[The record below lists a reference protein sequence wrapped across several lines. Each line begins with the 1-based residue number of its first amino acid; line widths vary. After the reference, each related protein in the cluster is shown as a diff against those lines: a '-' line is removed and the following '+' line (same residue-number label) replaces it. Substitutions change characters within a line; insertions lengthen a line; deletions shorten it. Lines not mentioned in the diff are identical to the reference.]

1 MKSLF
6 EDKLTG
12 LHEYYGNWVKTE
24 DNLPEMTKELYPYD
38 NMFSPIAVNSITLK
52 NRLVMAPIGNIS
64 MCDETG
70 RPNEQ
75 LIAYFTERAKGGI
88 GLITTGLVPVSYGID
103 PSIIEPGGMVYFPRI
118 DRSRTVFAGWRE
130 LAAGVHAHGAHL
142 FVQLSAGLGRV
153 GNPQCLLNAY
163 KLPVSASF
171 NPNYY
176 ISQIPC
182 RPLTDGECN
191 KIVRKLGQA
200 AADAKAA
207 NIDGV
212 YIHAHEGYLFEQMA
226 NTAFNRRKLGKYK
239 DPQRFGIDTVKE
251 IRKRV
256 GSRYPIMYRINLSL
270 ALNATYTERMDTVS
284 SLKKFKNERTIEQ
297 TLEYMSNL
305 VKAGVDMFDVDL
317 GCYDNWWLPHPPSS
331 MPPACFLDI
340 AKITKDYFRE
350 HNIVANTG
358 LEVPIVAVGKLG
370 YPDMAEQAL
379 KDKKCDMVMLGR
391 PLLADPYW
399 AQKAYAGKC
408 EHITPCI
415 GCQESCINEFVEG
428 GHPQC
433 AVNPRCSFESIT
445 PAEIPLATVKK
456 KVAVVG
462 AGPAGITACKVLI
475 ERGHSVDIYE
485 KNSTV
490 GGMLVPGSVPKIKY
504 EIASYLYFLQARL
517 KALEGNPRFKAI
529 LGKEA
534 DAALLQK
541 QGYDAI
547 VFATGTTQIKPP
559 IEGIDNKNV
568 LSAIDVLAN
577 PELVASSQDIVIVG
591 GGVVGAEVAY
601 YLKYELDKRNVTL
614 VEMEKYIMNGVCTA
628 NRGHIIHYLD
638 EAGVDI
644 INMAKVKKIT
654 QNEVIIDRNISKN
667 VPNPLITWAPIL
679 PENIVNPL
687 APKIQEERAEQAI
700 KADIVILATGAI
712 SNNQLYFDCVKE
724 HVAPEIYNIGDSL
737 RPAKV
742 AEAVKYAYRKA
753 MSI

>member
-6 EDKLTG
+6 KDKLSQ
-12 LHEYYGNWVKTE
+12 LHNYYGNWVKEEIT
-24 DNLPEMTKELYPYD
+24 LPQMTNNLYPYD
-38 NMFSPIAVNSITLK
+38 RMFSPIKVNSLTLK

-70 RPNEQ
+70 RPNPQ

-88 GLITTGLVPVSYGID
+88 GLITTGLIPVSYGID

-142 FVQLSAGLGRV
+142 FIQLSAGLGRV
-153 GNPQCLLNAY
+153 GNPQCLLNSL

-182 RPLTDGECN
+182 RPLTDGECGR
-191 KIVRKLGQA
+191 IIRKLGQA

-212 YIHAHEGYLFEQMA
+212 YLHAHEGYLFEQMA

-239 DPQRFGIDTVKE
+239 DPQRFGIESVKE

-256 GSRYPIMYRINLSL
+256 GDKYPIMYRINLSL
-270 ALNATYTERMDTVS
+270 ALNATYAERMDTVK

-297 TLEYMSNL
+297 TLEYMGNL
-305 VKAGVDMFDVDL
+305 VSAGVDMFDVDL

-331 MPPACFLDI
+331 MPPACFIDI
-340 AKITKDYFRE
+340 AKIAKDYFRE
-350 HNIVANTG
+350 HNIKANTG

-379 KDKKCDMVMLGR
+379 KDRKCDMVMLGR
-391 PLLADPYW
+391 PLLADPHW

-408 EHITPCI
+408 ADITPCI

-445 PAEIPLATVKK
+445 PEEVPRATVEK
-456 KVAVVG
+456 KVAVIG
-462 AGPAGITACKVLI
+462 AGPAGITAADILI
-475 ERGHSVDIYE
+475 QRGHSVDLYE
-485 KNSTV
+485 KNQV
-490 GGMLVPGSVPKIKY
+490 GGGMLIPGSKPKIKY
-504 EIASYLYFLQARL
+504 EIANYLLFLQDKLAKLSSNPKFQAFMGKVADISLL
-517 KALEGNPRFKAI
+517 KDK
-529 LGKEA
+529 
-534 DAALLQK
+534 
-541 QGYDAI
+541 GYDAI
-547 VFATGTTQIKPP
+547 IIATGGVQMLPA

-568 LSAIDVLAN
+568 VLAINVLDN
-577 PELVASSQDIVIVG
+577 PEIASAAQDIVVIG
-591 GGVVGAEVAY
+591 GGVVGAETAY
-601 YLKYELDKRNVTL
+601 FLAYELGKNVT
-614 VEMEKYIMNGVCTA
+614 VIEMEKYIMNGLCTA

-638 EAGVDI
+638 DAGVDI

-654 QNEVIIDRNISKN
+654 GSKVIIDRNIAKN
-667 VPNPLITWAPIL
+667 VPNPLVTWAPIL
-679 PENIVNPL
+679 PENVLNPL
-687 APKIQEERAEQAI
+687 APKIKEELAEQSI
-700 KADIVILATGAI
+700 KADLVILATGI
-712 SNNQLYFDCVKE
+712 KSNNQLYYDCVKE
-724 HVAPEIYNIGDSL
+724 HIAPEVHNIGDSL
-737 RPAKV
+737 RPKQV
-742 AEAVKYAYRKA
+742 AEAVKSAYRKA
-753 MSI
+753 LSV

>member
-6 EDKLTG
+6 ENKLSK
-12 LHEYYGNWVKTE
+12 LHNYYGNWVKEEIT
-24 DNLPEMTKELYPYD
+24 LPQMTNNLYPYD
-38 NMFSPIAVNSITLK
+38 MMFSPIKVNSLTLK
-52 NRLVMAPIGNIS
+52 NRLAMAPIGNIS

-70 RPNEQ
+70 RPNPQ

-88 GLITTGLVPVSYGID
+88 GLITTGLIPVSYGID

-142 FVQLSAGLGRV
+142 FIQLSAGLGRV
-153 GNPQCLLNAY
+153 GNPQCLLNSL

-182 RPLTDGECN
+182 RPLTDGECGR
-191 KIVRKLGQA
+191 IIRKLGQA

-212 YIHAHEGYLFEQMA
+212 YLHAHEGYLFEQMA

-239 DPQRFGIDTVKE
+239 DPQRFGIESVKE

-256 GSRYPIMYRINLSL
+256 GDKYPIMYRINLSL
-270 ALNATYTERMDTVS
+270 ALNATYAERMDTVK
-284 SLKKFKNERTIEQ
+284 SLKKFKKERTIEQ
-297 TLEYMSNL
+297 TLEYMGNL
-305 VKAGVDMFDVDL
+305 VSAGVDMFDVDL

-331 MPPACFLDI
+331 MPPACFIDI
-340 AKITKDYFRE
+340 AKIAKDYFRE
-350 HNIVANTG
+350 HNIKANTG

-379 KDKKCDMVMLGR
+379 KDRKCDMVMLGR
-391 PLLADPYW
+391 PLLADPHW

-408 EHITPCI
+408 ADITPCI

-445 PAEIPLATVKK
+445 PEEVPRATVEK
-456 KVAVVG
+456 KVAVIG
-462 AGPAGITACKVLI
+462 AGPAGITAADILI
-475 ERGHSVDIYE
+475 QRGHSVDIYE
-485 KNSTV
+485 KNQIG
-490 GGMLVPGSVPKIKY
+490 GGMLIPGSKPKIKY
-504 EIASYLYFLQARL
+504 EIANYLLFLQDKLAKLSSNPKFQAFMGKVADIPLL
-517 KALEGNPRFKAI
+517 KDK
-529 LGKEA
+529 
-534 DAALLQK
+534 
-541 QGYDAI
+541 GYDAI
-547 VFATGTTQIKPP
+547 IIATGGVQMLPA

-568 LSAIDVLAN
+568 VLAIDVLDN
-577 PELVASSQDIVIVG
+577 PEIASAAQDIVVIG
-591 GGVVGAEVAY
+591 GGVVGAETAY
-601 YLKYELDKRNVTL
+601 FLAYELGKNVT
-614 VEMEKYIMNGVCTA
+614 VIEMEKYIMNGVCTA

-638 EAGVDI
+638 DAGVDI

-654 QNEVIIDRNISKN
+654 GGEVIIDRNIAKN
-667 VPNPLITWAPIL
+667 VPNPLVTWAPIL
-679 PENIVNPL
+679 PENVLNPL
-687 APKIQEERAEQAI
+687 APKIKEELVEQSI
-700 KADIVILATGAI
+700 KADLVILATGI
-712 SNNQLYFDCVKE
+712 KSNNQLYYDCVKE
-724 HVAPEIYNIGDSL
+724 HIAPEVHNIGDSL
-737 RPAKV
+737 RPKQV
-742 AEAVKYAYRKA
+742 AEAVKSAYRKA
-753 MSI
+753 LSI